1 MKTMAGC
8 ILRKNLSVVGKGVFY
23 LQLRKIIQTPDFP
36 SKRNPHL
43 RTKPLEQRR
52 QELENYVQVAHQGG
66 FPTTRGLARTLAAGK
81 EK

>member
-1 MKTMAGC
+1 MAGC
-8 ILRKNLSVVGKGVFY
+8 ILRKDLCVDVKGVFY

-52 QELENYVQVAHQGG
+52 QELENYVQVAHLGACSY
-66 FPTTRGLARTLAAGK
+66 FSSRERIIIEIVAT
-81 EK
+81 